1 MLFRSVPRNVG
12 PCDIFTPDKN
22 GEINIY
28 NFFQDSQKQSIMLDL
43 FSFGVLKHN
52 RADLVERS
60 WSPVSISDNLE
71 AEDCFLRFFEFNHCL
86 RTDLVAAWEKH
97 SQTPHI
103 PPPQE
108 AMPSGGSGAGLQ
120 PSKRNVE
127 YN

>member
-1 MLFRSVPRNVG
+1 
-12 PCDIFTPDKN
+12 
-22 GEINIY
+22 
-28 NFFQDSQKQSIMLDL
+28 MLDL